1 MLCYQ
6 ERSQQCRGPHW
17 FCWFWACGWSS
28 EFIQIT
34 LKMIVVTIITTMTTI
49 TNNKQNTNNNN
60 NSNHSAIEIRRG
72 GLRPTAMPPPP
83 PPPTPLRGISLLSAL
98 GSPERRAPGCRG
110 RHVLRH
116 LRGLGPSMMVLFS
129 YMTILFWFFVLY
141 MTVHVLVYYLSI
153 FPYILFIVCY
163 GISWY
168 SLFKQHTQQVRK
180 QGCRQHSHCAFGR
193 HWIQPVASPCRTL
206 QIKDPFHLLMRHA
219 APTSILVSFAS
230 RT

>member
-1 MLCYQ
+1 MPCYQ

-17 FCWFWACGWSS
+17 FCWVWACGWSS

-34 LKMIVVTIITTMTTI
+34 SKMIVVTIIVTTMTTI

-60 NSNHSAIEIRRG
+60 NSNHSAIEIRSG
-72 GLRPTAMPPPP
+72 GL
-83 PPPTPLRGISLLSAL
+83 LRGISLLSAL

-116 LRGLGPSMMVLFS
+116 LRGLGPSMMVFFS

-168 SLFKQHTQQVRK
+168 SLFWQHTQQVRK
-180 QGCRQHSHCAFGR
+180 QGCRQHSH
-193 HWIQPVASPCRTL
+193 
-206 QIKDPFHLLMRHA
+206 
-219 APTSILVSFAS
+219 
-230 RT
+230 